1 MIKPEWQASKR
12 TKQPYHRD
20 KSCTYVGFS
29 NWTTSGFLLKS
40 VILFFAI
47 AFLVCGFRPLIC
59 LDCAAIF
66 LTD

>member
-47 AFLVCGFRPLIC
+47 AFLV
-59 LDCAAIF
+59 
-66 LTD
+66 